1 MRSDQRRE
9 LRVIKLDDNDYTMLM
24 FALGAASAGFM
35 IRGDEK
41 FGRIIYDLTIKI
53 GNQEGQI

>member
-9 LRVIKLDDNDYTMLM
+9 LRVIKLDDNDYGMLM
-24 FALGAASAGFM
+24 IALGAASAGFM
-35 IRGDEK
+35 EQGDEK
-41 FGRIIYDLTIKI
+41 FGRTIYDLAIKI